1 MKRTRDEEMCDCMKP
16 VIKRTVTK
24 DSGNKGRT
32 FWSCQ
37 SRGCSYFQW
46 GLDRRKNWLQLAQ
59 DKAREKQKK
68 RVKVAGCHCKQ
79 GPRRMETLKAGPN
92 EGRWFLSCRPCDFFQ
107 WDSPVVVRALLEE
120 TAEAPRALPV
130 PDYTITI

>member
-16 VIKRTVTK
+16 AIKRTVTK
-24 DSGNKGRT
+24 DSDNKGRT

-46 GLDRRKNWLQLAQ
+46 GLDRPKNWLQLAQ

-68 RVKVAGCHCKQ
+68 RLKLAGCQCKQ
-79 GPRRMETLKAGPN
+79 GPRRAETKKAGPN
-92 EGRWFLSCRPCDFFQ
+92 QGRWFLSCALCDFFQ
-107 WDSPVVVRALLEE
+107 WESPVVARALLGE
-120 TAEAPRALPV
+120 TEEAPRVLPA